1 MGAGGALTGVG
12 PGLCLWE
19 AFVAPDVQHL
29 HEINRKDSKL
39 SQRMSC
45 LLTIAIAPLMQNQS
59 RSTPQPYHSAP
70 NQPYATPK
78 SNNNADTY
86 NTKFY
91 TELVTPNTKSN
102 TKQITSNTKPN
113 TKVPTFNFKSS
124 LSLHQTSHT
133 QCQIPVHSTSNQSY
147 PISKSLTQ
155 QYAIANHSHA

>member
-1 MGAGGALTGVG
+1 MGAGGALTGVD

-29 HEINRKDSKL
+29 HGINRKDSKL

-45 LLTIAIAPLMQNQS
+45 LLTTAITPQMQNQS

-78 SNNNADTY
+78 SNNKAD
-86 NTKFY
+86 
-91 TELVTPNTKSN
+91 TKSN
-102 TKQITSNTKPN
+102 TKQITSNMKSN
-113 TKVPTFNFKSS
+113 TKAPAFNFKSS
-124 LSLHQTSHT
+124 LSLYQTSHT
-133 QCQIPVHSTSNQSY
+133 QGQIPVHSTSSQSY

-155 QYAIANHSHA
+155 QYTIANHPHA